1 MTTAAP
7 DRPAEATLRRGKA
20 ETMMAIVQHG
30 YGDSPERVLRFAEV
44 PRPTIGDDEALVRV
58 RAASLDRGTVH
69 LMTGLPYLMRIM
81 GFGFRAP
88 KQPNPG
94 RCLAGTVEA
103 VGKDVSGFSPGDDV
117 YGTCGGSL
125 AEYATASPAL
135 IAPKPANLSFEQAAA
150 VPVSATAALQAVRDK
165 GRVHSGQQVLVIGA
179 AGGVGAFA
187 VQIAKAFGGAVT
199 GVCSTAQAELVRR
212 IGAEHIVD
220 YTREDFA
227 DGTHRYDVILDIAGN
242 SSLSRL
248 RRALTPRGTLV
259 VVGGETEGRWIG
271 GFDRQLRAPLLDLVV
286 SQKLGLLASKENAD
300 DLRILR
306 DLIESGKLTPV
317 IDRTYP
323 LAETAAAIR
332 HLIEGHPRGKIVV
345 IG

>member
-7 DRPAEATLRRGKA
+7 DRPADATLRRGKA

-30 YGDSPERVLRFAEV
+30 YGSAPEDVLRFAEI
-44 PRPTIGDDEALVRV
+44 PRPTIGDDEVLVRV

-69 LMTGLPYLMRIM
+69 LMTGMPYLMRIM

-103 VGKDVSGFSPGDDV
+103 VGKDVTAFSSGDEV
-117 YGTCGGSL
+117 YGTCDGSF
-125 AEYATASPAL
+125 AEYATARPAL

-165 GRVHSGQQVLVIGA
+165 GKVDSGQQVLVIGA

-187 VQIAKAFGGAVT
+187 VQIAKACGGEVT
-199 GVCSTAQAELVRR
+199 GVCSTSQAELVRR
-212 IGAEHIVD
+212 IGAEHIID

-227 DGTHRYDVILDIAGN
+227 DGKRHYDVILDIAGN
-242 SSLSRL
+242 NSLSRL

-259 VVGGETEGRWIG
+259 VVGGETDGRWIG
-271 GFDRQLRAPLLDLVV
+271 GFDRQLRAPLLSQLV
-286 SQKLGLLASKENAD
+286 SQKLVILASKENAE
-300 DLRILR
+300 DL
-306 DLIESGKLTPV
+306 
-317 IDRTYP
+317 
-323 LAETAAAIR
+323 A
-332 HLIEGHPRGKIVV
+332 
-345 IG
+345 

>member
-1 MTTAAP
+1 
-7 DRPAEATLRRGKA
+7 
-20 ETMMAIVQHG
+20 MMAVVQHG
-30 YGDSPERVLRFAEV
+30 YGSAPEDVLRFAEV
-44 PRPTIGDDEALVRV
+44 PRPAIGDDEALVRV
-58 RAASLDRGTVH
+58 RAASVDRGTVH

-103 VGKDVSGFSPGDDV
+103 VGKDVSGFSPGDGV
-117 YGTCGGSL
+117 YGTCDGSF
-125 AEYATASPAL
+125 AEYAVARPAL
-135 IAPKPANLSFEQAAA
+135 LAPKPANLSFEQAAA

-187 VQIAKAFGGAVT
+187 VQIAKAFGGTVT

-227 DGTHRYDVILDIAGN
+227 DGTHRYDAILDIAGN

-259 VVGGETEGRWIG
+259 VVGGETEGRLIG
-271 GFDRQLRAPLLDLVV
+271 GFDRQLRAPVLSLVV
-286 SQKLGLLASKENAD
+286 SQKLSLLASKENAD

-306 DLIESGKLTPV
+306 DLIASGKVTPV
-317 IDRTYP
+317 IDRPYP
-323 LAETAAAIR
+323 LAETAAAIT

-345 IG
+345 TV